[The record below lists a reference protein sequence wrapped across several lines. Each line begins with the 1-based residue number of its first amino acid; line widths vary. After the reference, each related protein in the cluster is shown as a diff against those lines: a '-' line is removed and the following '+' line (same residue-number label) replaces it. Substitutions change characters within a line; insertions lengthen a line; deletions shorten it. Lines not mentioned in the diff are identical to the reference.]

1 MGNVRRCPNISK
13 LRDLQSPWDIFLGN
27 GMECCT
33 QQQNLGASHC
43 TPQEE
48 TGHIYYGAFVQ
59 WDVVRLLKKEEGKK
73 KREEGT
79 V

>member
-1 MGNVRRCPNISK
+1 
-13 LRDLQSPWDIFLGN
+13 
-27 GMECCT
+27 MECWT